1 MGAVRGLVADVDE
14 ALPGWLAAGYEV
26 SQRWGPPF
34 AILTAE
40 GMPDLWLSGPGTS
53 AAQAVE
59 ILSLYDRDCAAVHPV
74 LEVDDLH
81 AAVGR
86 LVDAGWDPVDVAV
99 TGPGGSQM
107 LMRQGTVFLEVFTP
121 A

>member
-1 MGAVRGLVADVDE
+1 MGVLRVLVADVDE
-14 ALPGWLAAGYEV
+14 ALPAWEAAGYAV

-53 AAQAVE
+53 AAHSVE
-59 ILSLYDRDCAAVHPV
+59 PLSLYERDCAAVHPV
-74 LEVDDLH
+74 LEADDLH
-81 AAVGR
+81 AAVAR
-86 LVDAGWDPVDVAV
+86 LTDAGWEPVDAAV
-99 TGPGGSQM
+99 SGPGGSQM
-107 LMRQGTVFLEVFTP
+107 LLRQGTVFLEVFTP